1 MQVRQTKALCNMV
14 EKAWVCFCQTIYIAD
29 NHPLLLRLVILE
41 NSDLLRQRLL
51 SPKPSQAPHSGCC
64 SKHAHTPECSSS
76 FPLFIKPPLS
86 DEMRIHWP
94 QPAGVVEGGDT
105 AARIKP
111 QRNSSKMLN
120 CRFRCGRW
128 IPKPFCQP
136 ILCGS
141 RPYRASLNR

>member
-1 MQVRQTKALCNMV
+1 MV

-94 QPAGVVEGGDT
+94 QPAGVVEGGDNRRAHQAT
-105 AARIKP
+105 TQFIENAQLPVSVWAVDPETVLPTDTLWVKT
-111 QRNSSKMLN
+111 L
-120 CRFRCGRW
+120 
-128 IPKPFCQP
+128 
-136 ILCGS
+136 S
-141 RPYRASLNR
+141 RVP